1 MKQKFNFKP
10 LPMLVAA
17 LTVADH
23 FEAEKQVFSA
33 EKPLWDDPFI
43 ANFRETVGRV
53 MNEYYG
59 VNTKEELQKQ
69 TSLVNELTGKAH
81 DDLGMVK
88 TQVERGFRATSERG
102 EWILAKL
109 GFDRYWGKASNG
121 NQSMLI
127 GLLQA
132 FRNNLDEPLRA
143 ELEQN
148 GVNPARL
155 INLLSYADTLNNANI
170 TQESLKGSTKLDTE
184 KAVSALND
192 IYDRAMDI
200 CAIGQQ
206 LFKTDQLKKEL
217 FVFSKLV
224 KKQGAAGSGTSGDT
238 ETPMEGPVNQ

>member
-23 FEAEKQVFSA
+23 FEAEKQVFID
-33 EKPLWDDPFI
+33 EKPSWGDPFI
-43 ANFRETVGRV
+43 ATFREAVSQV
-53 MNEYYG
+53 MNDYYG

-69 TSLVNELTGKAH
+69 TSLVNELAIRTH
-81 DDLGMVK
+81 DDLAMVK
-88 TQVERGFRATSERG
+88 TQIERGFRATPERG
-102 EWILAKL
+102 EWVIAKL
-109 GFDRYWGKASNG
+109 GFKEYWSKASNS

-127 GLLQA
+127 GLLLA
-132 FRNNLDEPLRA
+132 FRNNLDQALRN

-148 GVNPARL
+148 EVNPVR
-155 INLLSYADTLNNANI
+155 INNLLSYADTLNKANI

-184 KAVSALND
+184 KAVSALNN
-192 IYDRAMDI
+192 IYDQAMDI

-206 LFKTDQLKKEL
+206 LFKNDKLKKEL

-224 KKQGAAGSGTSGDT
+224 KKQGTAGAATSVET
-238 ETPMEGPVNQ
+238 ETPPEGTNAQ

>member
-1 MKQKFNFKP
+1 MKRKFNFKP

-33 EKPLWDDPFI
+33 EKPLWNDPFI
-43 ANFRETVGRV
+43 ATFRNAVSQV

-69 TSLVNELTGKAH
+69 TGLVNELTGKAH

-88 TQVERGFRATSERG
+88 TQIERGYRATPERSE
-102 EWILAKL
+102 WVLAKL
-109 GFDRYWGKASNG
+109 GFREYWGKASNN

-127 GLLQA
+127 GLLLA
-132 FRNNLDEPLRA
+132 FRNNLNKPLRD

-148 GVNPARL
+148 EVNPARL
-155 INLLSYADTLNNANI
+155 DNLLSYADTLNRANI

-184 KAVSALND
+184 KAVMALND

-206 LFKTDQLKKEL
+206 LFKTDKLKNEL

-224 KKQGAAGSGTSGDT
+224 KKQGTSGNGTSGNET
-238 ETPMEGPVNQ
+238 EVQ

>member
-33 EKPLWDDPFI
+33 EKPLWNDPFI
-43 ANFRETVGRV
+43 STFREAVSQV

-88 TQVERGFRATSERG
+88 TQIERSYRATPERG
-102 EWILAKL
+102 EWVLAKL
-109 GFDRYWGKASNG
+109 GFKEYWSKASNS

-127 GLLQA
+127 GLLLA
-132 FRNNLDEPLRA
+132 FRNNLNRPLRI

-148 GVNPARL
+148 EVNTARL
-155 INLLSYADTLNNANI
+155 DNVLSYADTLNKANI
-170 TQESLKGSTKLDTE
+170 TQEGLKGSTKLDTE

-200 CAIGQQ
+200 CVIGQQ
-206 LFKTDQLKKEL
+206 LFKNDRIKKEL

-224 KKQGAAGSGTSGDT
+224 KKQGTTGGGTSGGT
-238 ETPMEGPVNQ
+238 ETPMEGTGTK

>member
-1 MKQKFNFKP
+1 MKQKLNFKP

-33 EKPLWDDPFI
+33 EKPLWGDPFI
-43 ANFRETVGRV
+43 STFRKAVGQV

-69 TSLVNELTGKAH
+69 TSLVGELTGKAH

-88 TQVERGFRATSERG
+88 TQIERGFCATPERG
-102 EWILAKL
+102 EWVLAKL
-109 GFDRYWGKASNG
+109 GFKEYWSKTSNG

-127 GLLQA
+127 GLLLA
-132 FRNNLDEPLRA
+132 FRNNLNKPLRD

-155 INLLSYADTLNNANI
+155 NNLLSYADTLNRANI

-184 KAVSALND
+184 KAVVALND

-206 LFKTDQLKKEL
+206 LFKTDKLKKDL
-217 FVFSKLV
+217 FVFSKLI
-224 KKQGAAGSGTSGDT
+224 KKQGTAGSATSVDT
-238 ETPMEGPVNQ
+238 EIAPVGTDAR